1 MEINLLQCVK
11 AISLCLLVFFASC
24 QTSKQTKV
32 ATQRQD
38 LTEVTTNINPISH
51 VAPKPKMCEQ
61 MEKMGL
67 VSIQSIIPNI
77 RIDLPYGTSENF
89 TGVQL
94 YETTQYAY
102 FQKDVA
108 NKLAEAYKILSEKYP
123 QYYFLILDAARPM
136 SVQLQMWN
144 AVKGTQGRYFV
155 ANPNKTG
162 LHNYGAAVDI
172 TLTDKH
178 GNLIDM
184 GCPFDT
190 FSALAH
196 TDKEEEL
203 LQNGLL
209 TEEQYRNRKILR
221 EVMIQAGFKPIKR
234 EWWHFNACSLEEAK
248 IKYELIQ

>member
-1 MEINLLQCVK
+1 MEINLLQSVK
-11 AISLCLLVFFASC
+11 AILLCWLISFASC

-32 ATQRQD
+32 STQIKDVPQ
-38 LTEVTTNINPISH
+38 ISNPIST

-67 VSIQSIIPNI
+67 VSIQSIIPSI

-136 SVQLQMWN
+136 SVQVQMWN

-172 TLTDKH
+172 TLTDEY

-209 TEEQYRNRKILR
+209 TEKQYKNRQILR
-221 EVMIQAGFKPIKR
+221 EVMLQAGFKPIKR

-248 IKYELIQ
+248 MKYELIP